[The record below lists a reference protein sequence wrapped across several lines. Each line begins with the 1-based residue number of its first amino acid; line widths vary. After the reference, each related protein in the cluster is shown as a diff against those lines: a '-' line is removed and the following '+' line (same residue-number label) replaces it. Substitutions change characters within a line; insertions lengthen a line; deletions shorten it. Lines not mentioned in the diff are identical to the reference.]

1 MDKKKT
7 GLVIFWL
14 GIIWA
19 ILWGLVIG
27 LIFVSPAFRNLTMDE
42 LNQTMWTTNGLWFF
56 LWVFGVPLG
65 ALVAGIG
72 ILLYSDAKGSTVGKF
87 GIGVALAIIIG
98 MGAGHSLGHFPPLFG
113 IGGALILLSFF
124 GILWLWAKERMAL
137 DDTFKTAADLKLVGY
152 VFLLIA
158 TWFVCGIAAI
168 PFLKALEG
176 LPASSPIHI
185 MIFMALG
192 WIFLFLGHYKSRKQ

>member
-1 MDKKKT
+1 
-7 GLVIFWL
+7 
-14 GIIWA
+14 
-19 ILWGLVIG
+19 
-27 LIFVSPAFRNLTMDE
+27 MDE
-42 LNQTMWTTNGLWFF
+42 FNQTMWTTNGLWFF

-176 LPASSPIHI
+176 LPASSPIHV